1 MECGKGVA
9 VEVRGKGIKK
19 IIIIII
25 INSYI
30 VFFFSNLQINSY
42 R

>member
-1 MECGKGVA
+1 MDGMCKGVA

-30 VFFFSNLQINSY
+30 VFFSNLQINSY